1 MEDIQ
6 QHTIFVHFTCVY
18 MMRGQKDTVQ
28 VGQQQSVVVLEVCL
42 LVTQEIMARLDTRGE
57 VEGGA
62 RRVRHIHMLLVP
74 AILLFFI
81 SVPTS
86 SQSEKW
92 DRRR

>member
-1 MEDIQ
+1 MHGR
-6 QHTIFVHFTCVY
+6 HTATYHICALHMYIYDEGAEGYSVS
-18 MMRGQKDTVQ
+18 RSTVC
-28 VGQQQSVVVLEVCL
+28 GGLGSCL

-74 AILLFFI
+74 AILLFFKA
-81 SVPTS
+81 VPTS
-86 SQSEKW
+86 SQSE